1 MPGKRR
7 VGILGGTFDPVHIG
21 HLIIA
26 EEARS
31 RLELEEVVF
40 VPARDPWRK
49 ARHGLAPV
57 EERLAMVRLAV
68 AGNPSFRVS
77 LVDLERQGPSYSVD
91 TILDLRGQFGEDA
104 DFYFILG
111 HDALMDL
118 PHWRQP
124 ARLTE
129 LAHVVSV
136 GRPGYEIGWQ
146 QLERALPNAGERILV
161 LDIPEVGIS
170 STEIRQRV
178 ASGHTIRYWVPEAVA
193 QYIREHKL
201 YQDASAGGIAAPE
214 GRR

>member
-1 MPGKRR
+1 M
-7 VGILGGTFDPVHIG
+7 LGGTFDPVHIG
-21 HLIIA
+21 HLLIA
-26 EEARS
+26 EEVWS
-31 RLELEEVVF
+31 CLGLDEVVF

-49 ARHGLAPV
+49 ARHVLAPA

-68 AGNPSFRVS
+68 AGNPAFSVS
-77 LVDLERQGPSYSVD
+77 LVDLDRQGPSYSVD
-91 TILDLRGQFGEDA
+91 TLHDLFGQYREA
-104 DFYFILG
+104 AEFYFILG

-129 LAHVVSV
+129 LAHIVSV

-146 QLERALPNAGERILV
+146 QLERALPNARERILV

-178 ASGHTIRYWVPEAVA
+178 ASGHTIRYWVPDAVA
-193 QYIREHKL
+193 QYIREHRL
-201 YQDASAGGIAAPE
+201 YQNASAGGITASE